1 MTLDLFT
8 PIVPEPSRHPNF
20 VRLIEEQDDGLR
32 NVLRDWADGF
42 VDRDGK
48 FVAEFQ
54 RTFNSSWWELYLFAV
69 IKSLDQRVDFSH
81 HAPDFVMPDAGFA
94 VEATIS
100 AHAQGATPEWLKTMA
115 DITNH
120 DDIEGRYIETM
131 ARLSN
136 SITSK
141 WRKYQKS
148 YSTLTHMRDLSY
160 VIAIH
165 NFGTPDAHQLGDVAM
180 QRLLYDVR
188 QEKSFMKDSKV
199 SLPTG
204 LFANEKMSDVSAI
217 IYSSVAT
224 FGKARALS
232 LSKGDFVFQ
241 AVRIKNN
248 HELIQVGGTLETY
261 KESLRD
267 GMRVFHNPF
276 ARRPLSFDMLGAE
289 DVRQFRVF
297 DGELETTCHP
307 DGDLCMRQVIQQ
319 VVRSQ

>member
-8 PIVPEPSRHPNF
+8 PTVAQSSLHPNF
-20 VRLIEEQDDGLR
+20 VWLIEEEDDALR
-32 NVLRDWADGF
+32 NVLNDWAAGF
-42 VDRDGK
+42 IDRDGK

-69 IKSLDQRVDFSH
+69 LKSLNHAVDFSH
-81 HAPDFVMPDAGFA
+81 HAPDFVIPDSGFA

-100 AHAQGATPEWLKTMA
+100 AHAQDATPEWMKMMA

-131 ARLSN
+131 VRLSN
-136 SITSK
+136 SISAK
-141 WRKYQKS
+141 FRKYQKS
-148 YSTLTHMRDLSY
+148 YSNLPHMADQSY
-160 VIAIH
+160 VIAIQ

-188 QEKSFMKDSKV
+188 HEKAFMKDGKV

-204 LFANEKMSDVSAI
+204 LFANEEMSDVSAI
-217 IYSSVAT
+217 IYSTVAT

-232 LSKGDFVFQ
+232 ESKGDFVFQ
-241 AVRIKNN
+241 AVRIRNN
-248 HELIQVGGTLETY
+248 HELIQVGGTIDTY

-276 ARRPLSFDMLGAE
+276 ARRPLSFDHLGAE
-289 DVRQFRVF
+289 DVRQFRVRN
-297 DGELETTCHP
+297 GELETTCHP
-307 DGDLCMRQVIQQ
+307 EGDLCMRQVIHQ
-319 VVRSQ
+319 VTMSD

>member
-20 VRLIEEQDDGLR
+20 LRLIEEKDDGLR
-32 NVLRDWADGF
+32 NVLREWADGF

-69 IKSLDQRVDFSH
+69 IKSLDHKANFSL

-100 AHAQGATPEWLKTMA
+100 AHAQGATPEWSKTMA

-141 WRKYQKS
+141 FRKYQKS
-148 YSTLTHMRDLSY
+148 YSSLPHMRDLSY

-188 QEKSFMKDSKV
+188 HERSFMKDSKV

-204 LFANEKMSDVSAI
+204 LFANEEMSDVSAI

-232 LSKGDFVFQ
+232 SSKGDFVFQ

-248 HELIQVGGTLETY
+248 HELIQVGGTLGTY

-267 GMRVFHNPF
+267 GIRVFHNPF
-276 ARRPLSFDMLGAE
+276 ARRPLSFDMLGAQE
-289 DVRQFRVF
+289 VRQFRVC
-297 DGELETTCHP
+297 DGELETTFHP

-319 VVRSQ
+319 VVRTK

>member
-8 PIVPEPSRHPNF
+8 PIVPEPSLHPNF
-20 VRLIEEQDDGLR
+20 VRLIEEKDDGLR
-32 NVLRDWADGF
+32 IVLRDWADGF

-69 IKSLDQRVDFSH
+69 TKSLDHKADFSH
-81 HAPDFVMPDAGFA
+81 HALDFVLSDAGFA

-120 DDIEGRYIETM
+120 DDIEGRYVETM

-148 YSTLTHMRDLSY
+148 YSNLPHMRGLSY
-160 VIAIH
+160 VIALH

-188 QEKSFMKDSKV
+188 HEKSFMKDSKV

-204 LFANEKMSDVSAI
+204 LFANEEMSDVSAI

-232 LSKGDFVFQ
+232 SSKGDFVFQ

-248 HELIQVGGTLETY
+248 HELIQVGGTLGTY

-289 DVRQFRVF
+289 DVRQFRVH

-319 VVRSQ
+319 VVRPK